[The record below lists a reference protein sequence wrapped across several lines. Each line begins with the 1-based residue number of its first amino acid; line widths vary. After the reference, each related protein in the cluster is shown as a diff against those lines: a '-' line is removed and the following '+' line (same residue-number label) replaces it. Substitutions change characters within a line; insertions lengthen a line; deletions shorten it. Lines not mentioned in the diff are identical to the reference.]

1 MYTTCKLHLGL
12 DFDMR
17 LVDMQNET
25 TVILIADV
33 LLAVAC
39 SPFME
44 GFNGVGFRSSLCVAG
59 RAGTDV
65 AMARQPSIVTHKT
78 RYRSV
83 CVCVCRCYN
92 AFITDDDDVN
102 GLRVHEA

>member
-1 MYTTCKLHLGL
+1 MYTTCKLHVGL

-33 LLAVAC
+33 MWAVAC

-44 GFNGVGFRSSLCVAG
+44 GFNGVGFDRAFAWRGEPG
-59 RAGTDV
+59 RTWRWRGN
-65 AMARQPSIVTHKT
+65 RRP
-78 RYRSV
+78 
-83 CVCVCRCYN
+83 
-92 AFITDDDDVN
+92 
-102 GLRVHEA
+102 